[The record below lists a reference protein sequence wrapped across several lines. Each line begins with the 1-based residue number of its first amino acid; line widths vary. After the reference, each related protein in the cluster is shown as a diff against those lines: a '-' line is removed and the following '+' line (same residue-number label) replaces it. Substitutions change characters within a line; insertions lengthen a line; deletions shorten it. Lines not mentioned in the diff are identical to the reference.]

1 MNQNE
6 MLEEYLKNHDGITPL
21 EAMNELGIYRLSARV
36 ADLRQSGVAVKTEMV
51 TVLNR
56 SGKPVKVARYFL

>member
-6 MLEEYLKNHDGITPL
+6 MLEEYLKNHEGITPL
-21 EAMNELGIYRLSARV
+21 EALNELGIYRLSARV
-36 ADLRQSGVAVKTEMV
+36 SDLRQAGVEVKREMV

-56 SGKPVKVARYFL
+56 LGKPVKVARYFL